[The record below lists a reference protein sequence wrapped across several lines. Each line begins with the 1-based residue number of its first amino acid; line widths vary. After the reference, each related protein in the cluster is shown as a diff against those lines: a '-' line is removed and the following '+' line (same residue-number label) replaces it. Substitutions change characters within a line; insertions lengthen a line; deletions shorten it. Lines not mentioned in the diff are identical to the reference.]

1 MSLSLQDISSQLEL
15 AMAALRLKKH
25 DEVEAMLRPLLQAH
39 PELHAARFYLGTSL
53 LQQEARKE
61 EGAEVLMPLLELEE
75 VPASVLTNVGLYHY
89 VADRF
94 TEAEALFRRALLI
107 EPDNAD
113 LHHKLA
119 CACLGQR
126 RNPEAIYHFQ
136 QALIRKPSILESYP
150 LLVGVLRSTGRFLE
164 AYIWGDRWRR
174 ADGSARKADAEQ
186 GIALGTA
193 RFYEAAAAHMANLP
207 EDDATL
213 QFYPACLAQYMRDF
227 PSSVAKYRHVLKLD
241 NKIDGAHFNLSLLL
255 LAQGELEEGWREFD
269 HRFAKGCAVG
279 PHGQMEPEW
288 DGRPLNGQG
297 ILVHS
302 EQGVG
307 DVIQYMRFF
316 PLIQQRGGR
325 VIFSSY
331 NDILALMKAGEGAE
345 LVQDVESLDLS
356 YQWQIPLLSLGKIF
370 ANRVEDIPANVPYL
384 FAEPQRAAA
393 WRDKLSRD
401 NGIKAGIVW
410 AGNPDHGNDHNRSMM
425 LAEWAPLAAVSG
437 VSFYAIQKGPTVGQ
451 AECPPPYLPLLSL
464 SDDIS
469 DFNDTAAIIE
479 ALDIVI
485 CVDTSVAHLA
495 GALGKPVWLLLPDTA
510 DWRWI
515 VGRDDS
521 PWYPSMRIFRRT
533 SSETWTEV
541 MVRVAAALDAWCDTR
556 QAGFNPALQ
565 AERQAF
571 VAAAAGNWAGAEAA
585 FAVAAQQG
593 GFVDRLAL
601 QMARL
606 GAQMDTPPQ
615 AWPASDRAPF
625 LQAQLAASRL
635 PASQLTAFW
644 QEQQAQVP
652 GRDTDFAL
660 LEQLHAVGEFTE
672 AIELARRML
681 ARAPGDWAAR
691 YLLAQCLRK
700 TGHDELAVEEYAA
713 VLKISPRHPEAGINR
728 AMASNRLGKMSDALR
743 QLQYTAMCHPYHP
756 KVRLYLAILLFQQRQ
771 FELALTV
778 IAAHRQRWST
788 DNVSGY
794 WHGAILRQLGRYAEA
809 VEVLSMTIP
818 GGELD
823 AFELQRELGNSRI
836 ALHWEAGPAQMKQLH
851 DLAGPRREAQVE
863 YEYGLYLLTDQRYG
877 EGWQACEAKRRVQ
890 GSDTFT
896 QRFSSALPL
905 WQGEPLN
912 GRTLLVYCEQGFG
925 DSIQFL
931 RYLFQFEGRCILVHQ
946 GGLAELFGACVQRP
960 DTMLI
965 SQEAYREHPVA
976 ADCHIDLMSLPH
988 ALNTQDRLLGE
999 LVPYLRDVSGTNPFA
1014 ELFTSELRPKI
1025 GLAWAGNPKHWGDHW
1040 RSIDLLKLAP
1050 LFKVESVAWYSL
1062 QKGVASNDVLLLPP
1076 DTPILNA
1083 ASLSDHFYETLQ
1095 VIEQLDLVI
1104 TVDTAVAH
1112 LAGAMGKPVW
1122 LLLPEQADWR
1132 WGRSGERSAWYPNM
1146 RLFRQTVQGEWG
1158 EVVDRVVSAL
1168 LSYEAGHA

>member
-1 MSLSLQDISSQLEL
+1 MSVSPQDISSLLQQ
-15 AMAALRLKKH
+15 AMVSLRLKKH
-25 DEVEAMLRPLLQAH
+25 DEVEAMLRPLLESH
-39 PELHAARFYLGTSL
+39 PDLHAARFYLGTCL
-53 LQQEARKE
+53 LQQDARKD
-61 EGAEVLMPLLELEE
+61 EGAEILMPLLALED
-75 VPASVLTNVGLYHY
+75 VPASVLINVGLYHY
-89 VADRF
+89 VGDRF
-94 TEAEALFRRALLI
+94 TEAEELFRRALLI

-113 LHHKLA
+113 LHHKLG

-150 LLVGVLRSTGRFLE
+150 LLVGALRSTGRFVE

-207 EDDATL
+207 EDDASL

-279 PHGQMEPEW
+279 PHGQTEPEW
-288 DGRPLNGQG
+288 DGRELNGQG

-345 LVQDVESLDLS
+345 LVKDVESLDLS

-384 FAEPQRAAA
+384 FAEAQRAAA
-393 WRDKLSRD
+393 WRDKLSCD

-425 LAEWAPLAAVSG
+425 LSEWAPMAAVGG
-437 VSFYAIQKGPTVGQ
+437 VSFYAIQKGPTAGQ
-451 AECPPPYLPLLSL
+451 AECPPPFIFLRSL

-469 DFNDTAAIIE
+469 DFNDTAAIID

-533 SSETWTEV
+533 SSETWTDV
-541 MVRVAAALDAWCDTR
+541 MVRVAAALDAWC
-556 QAGFNPALQ
+556 QARDSALNPALQ
-565 AERQAF
+565 AERRAIL
-571 VAAAAGNWAGAEAA
+571 AATEGNWSGAEAA
-585 FAVAAQQG
+585 FAAAEKQG
-593 GFVDRLAL
+593 GCVDRLAL

-606 GAQMDTPPQ
+606 CQQSGIQPQ
-615 AWPASDRAPF
+615 KWPASARVPF
-625 LQAQLAASRL
+625 LRAQLAAAQL
-635 PASQLTAFW
+635 PAAQLAVFW
-644 QEQQAQVP
+644 REQQAQAP
-652 GRDTDFAL
+652 GRDRDFAL
-660 LEQLHAVGEFTE
+660 LEQLHAAGEFAE
-672 AIELARRML
+672 AIELGRRML
-681 ARAPGDWAAR
+681 ERSPGDWAAR

-700 TGHDELAVEEYAA
+700 SGHDDLAEAEYAA
-713 VLKISPRHPEAGINR
+713 VLKLSPRHPEAGINR
-728 AMASNRLGKMSDALR
+728 AMASDRLGKLSDALR
-743 QLQYTAMCHPYHP
+743 QLQYTAMCHPFHP

-771 FELALTV
+771 FGLALTV
-778 IAAHRQRWST
+778 IEAHRQRWPQ
-788 DNVSGY
+788 DNVSCY
-794 WHGAILRQLGRYAEA
+794 WHGAILRQLGRFDEA
-809 VEVLSMTIP
+809 VAVLSATTS

-823 AFELQRELGNSRI
+823 AFDLQRELVYSRI
-836 ALHWEAGPAQMKQLH
+836 ALRWEDGPAQLQQLRNM
-851 DLAGPRREAQVE
+851 AGPQRMAQVE
-863 YEYGLYLLTDQRYG
+863 YEYGLCLLTDHRYRD
-877 EGWQACEAKRRVQ
+877 GWQACEAKRRVP
-890 GSDTFT
+890 GSDTFA
-896 QRFSSALPL
+896 QQFSSALPL
-905 WQGEPLN
+905 WQGEALN
-912 GRTLLVYCEQGFG
+912 GRTLLVFCEQGFG
-925 DSIQFL
+925 DTIQFL
-931 RYLFQFEGRCILVHQ
+931 RYLFQIEGRCVLVFQ
-946 GGLAELFGACVQRP
+946 DGLAELLSACLHRP
-960 DTMLI
+960 DTLLI
-965 SQEAYREHPVA
+965 SRNAYRAQPVP
-976 ADCHIDLMSLPH
+976 ADCHIDLMSLPYV
-988 ALNTQDRLLGE
+988 LGTEDRLMGE
-999 LVPYLRDVSGTNPFA
+999 LVPYLRDVSGANPFA
-1014 ELFTSELRPKI
+1014 EQFAAESRPKV
-1025 GLAWAGNPKHWGDHW
+1025 GLSWAGNPKHLGDHW

-1050 LFKVESVAWYSL
+1050 LFKVEQVAWYSL

-1095 VIEQLDLVI
+1095 VIEHLDLVI
-1104 TVDTAVAH
+1104 TVDTAIAH

-1132 WGRSGERSAWYPNM
+1132 WGRAGERSAWYPNM
-1146 RLFRQTVQGEWG
+1146 RLFRQRVQGEWA
-1158 EVVDRVVSAL
+1158 EVVDRVVLAL
-1168 LSYEAGHA
+1168 MDNGVDHA